1 MCVATATKLND
12 TDHLNA
18 TQPLV
23 TGVLRFVDGRW
34 VSDREKFRLSNE
46 RCTVDSAAVEVAGFN
61 SAVEQWNLEPQT
73 DTTLRGTITVT
84 DTSSE
89 CGTEGRVY
97 VQCPTLTRIG
107 DAPVGVPIA
116 DPKTVQAPP
125 PPVPIQPAP
134 GGVFDGMYR
143 VDLEYT
149 KTTVENGKLATTSA
163 DGAEWWAFRSAC
175 SDSGCVA
182 TGALLDDSSHQEAAG
197 SATVL
202 QLANGRWEDAG
213 GHPMLISC
221 QWARGGENVVKS
233 SWFSQQNPDGAV
245 TEERTLSVTTN
256 GCGDAG
262 LVSRTPLRADRV
274 GDVPSSVILAD
285 PALCLS

>member
-1 MCVATATKLND
+1 MEFGATNGYNAAGHHHGD
-12 TDHLNA
+12 RHLKRVRNRGPRLCA
-18 TQPLV
+18 
-23 TGVLRFVDGRW
+23 
-34 VSDREKFRLSNE
+34 VSH
-46 RCTVDSAAVEVAGFN
+46 
-61 SAVEQWNLEPQT
+61 
-73 DTTLRGTITVT
+73 
-84 DTSSE
+84 
-89 CGTEGRVY
+89 
-97 VQCPTLTRIG
+97 
-107 DAPVGVPIA
+107 A
-116 DPKTVQAPP
+116 DPHRRCASGSPNRRSKTVQSPP

-182 TGALLDDSSHQEAAG
+182 NGALLDDSNHQEAAG

-256 GCGDAG
+256 GCGDAET
-262 LVSRTPLRADRV
+262 TPWARGCRRCLFASAQRR
-274 GDVPSSVILAD
+274 
-285 PALCLS
+285 PA